1 MLRVKHGTGAAT
13 LRRTWSVTLLSLGFV
28 VLFAQVGWAQQDSL
42 SFFKN
47 YFITGDYA
55 VRGTSLWRKGVNGKA
70 VADIP
75 KLGGADGVT
84 PDADILAAF
93 LYIQTAEK
101 IQGSGI
107 ERAQFGATPAAG
119 KPFFGND
126 FGPFF
131 AAGSNVP
138 GSGTI
143 AKALNWEQATIPCWS
158 VLFPGGGRR
167 LVTYRADVLRFL
179 PIDKKTGKQALNT
192 SFRVVVPDSGIE
204 FGDDDESSREREDR
218 NGPRAVGVSLVVVY
232 RDPAKPYKAVVI
244 YDGGVT
250 KRALHTMTQTVRGF
264 YDASAGTPVPRSAK
278 MTHIVGDGRPL
289 LSERVT
295 HQQPGVQQPVQER
308 RRRQMGQLDH
318 RRSRCRRTRRPPAC
332 GSTRCR

>member
-1 MLRVKHGTGAAT
+1 MSRSTKDFCIPG
-13 LRRTWSVTLLSLGFV
+13 GFLTRMV
-28 VLFAQVGWAQQDSL
+28 AISSVLFVALAAQPAQAQQDGL

-47 YFITGDYA
+47 YFITGDYV

-84 PDADILAAF
+84 PDADIVAAF

-107 ERAQFGATPAAG
+107 DRAQFGATPASG

-143 AKALNWEQATIPCWS
+143 AKALNWEQATLPCWS

-167 LVTYRADVLRFL
+167 LVTYRTDVFRFL

-192 SFRVVVPDSGIE
+192 SFRVVIPDTGIE
-204 FGDDDESSREREDR
+204 YADDDENSREREDR

-232 RDPAKPYKAVVI
+232 RDPAKPYKGIVI

-250 KRALHTMTQTVRGF
+250 KRALGTMTQNDPRVLPGF
-264 YDASAGTPVPRSAK
+264 
-278 MTHIVGDGRPL
+278 
-289 LSERVT
+289 ERI
-295 HQQPGVQQPVQER
+295 ER
-308 RRRQMGQLDH
+308 RRSLR
-318 RRSRCRRTRRPPAC
+318 A
-332 GSTRCR
+332 